1 MSKHGGPA
9 YQVTQV
15 LKQGFMP
22 GTSREA
28 DKQKGLTDGRIYS
41 IRTMRTY
48 VRDNTRF
55 FKWARD
61 RYQVR
66 DIRNLTPAMARAY
79 LNHLADNECSGGYLG
94 RVKAAIGKLSV
105 ILTGQRWD
113 LGRGW
118 HSDRRPERAYSRED
132 GQRIV
137 QDLRGHARDP
147 QIQDVVQIQLAGG
160 LRIREAV
167 QLRAQDLDPERC
179 IIRLQRG
186 TKGGRPRSVRVHPRY
201 RPLLARL
208 KDRAARRRDGHLF
221 AGRGSLAQRTR
232 RAVRESCNRLGS
244 ECFGTHGFRK
254 TFAQGRYKS
263 YRAQGLTD
271 TEARQSLA
279 RDLGHG
285 RIDVTKSYV

>member
-9 YQVTQV
+9 YQV
-15 LKQGFMP
+15 KQALQRGFVP

-105 ILTGQRWD
+105 ILTGKRWD

-118 HSDRRPERAYSRED
+118 HSDRRPERVYSRED

-147 QIQDVVQIQLAGG
+147 QLGDVVQIQLAGG

-167 QLRAQDLDPERC
+167 QLRAHDLDPKRC
-179 IIRLQRG
+179 IIRLQ
-186 TKGGRPRSVRVHPRY
+186 
-201 RPLLARL
+201 
-208 KDRAARRRDGHLF
+208 
-221 AGRGSLAQRTR
+221 RGSLAQRTR
-232 RAVRESCNRLGS
+232 RAVRESCNRQGI
-244 ECFGTHGFRK
+244 ECYGTHGFRK
-254 TFAQGRYKS
+254 TFARARYQS
-263 YRAQGLTD
+263 YRDQGMTD
-271 TEARQSLA
+271 TEARQALA